1 MKKKIILA
9 VFAAVITV
17 SLLVGTVYAVLSARS
32 DAVINKLT
40 ADKDPEITV
49 AETFKDNVKS
59 NVKISVNAPAG
70 EGNEH
75 YSVYVRAKIVVTWKD
90 IDGNVYS
97 KIPVEDVDYSLDT
110 TVAGN
115 PWIKLGDGIYY
126 HKARVND
133 GSETGVLIESC
144 TQLKPAPV
152 GYHLS
157 VEILSQTVQAE
168 GMTDGTGDGTGVIP
182 AVVDAWNVKLEN
194 KLITG
199 LADSSAG
206 SAPQGNVGQWEV
218 NQIVA
223 G

>member
-32 DAVINKLT
+32 GAVTNKFE
-40 ADKDPEITV
+40 ADTDPEITV
-49 AETFKDNVKS
+49 AETFKNNVKS

-70 EGNEH
+70 EGSEH

-90 IDGNVYS
+90 SAGNVYS
-97 KIPVEDVDYSLDT
+97 KIPVEGVDYSLDT
-110 TVAGN
+110 TVDGN

-144 TQLKPAPV
+144 TQLKPAPN

-168 GMTDGTGDGTGVIP
+168 GTTDTGNIP
-182 AVVDAWNVKLEN
+182 AVVDAWKVKLDEH

-199 LADSSAG
+199 LADG
-206 SAPQGNVGQWEV
+206 STPQGNVGQWEV
-218 NQIVA
+218 GQIV
-223 G
+223 GG

>member
-32 DAVINKLT
+32 DAVTNKFE
-40 ADKDPEITV
+40 AEKDPEITV
-49 AETFKDNVKS
+49 AETFENNVKS

-90 IDGNVYS
+90 SAGNVYS
-97 KIPVEDVDYSLDT
+97 KIPVEGVDYSLDT
-110 TVAGN
+110 TVAGD

-144 TQLKPAPV
+144 TQLKPAPID

-168 GMTDGTGDGTGVIP
+168 GMTDGTGAIP
-182 AVVDAWNVKLEN
+182 AVVDAWKVKLN
-194 KLITG
+194 DAAQIIGLI
-199 LADSSAG
+199 S
-206 SAPQGNVGQWEV
+206 
-218 NQIVA
+218 
-223 G
+223 

>member
-32 DAVINKLT
+32 GAVTNKFE
-40 ADKDPEITV
+40 ADTDPEITV
-49 AETFKDNVKS
+49 AETFENNVKS
-59 NVKISVNAPAG
+59 NVRIAVNAPAG

-90 IDGNVYS
+90 DSGNVYS
-97 KIPVEDVDYSLDT
+97 KIPVEGEGGDYSLDT
-110 TVAGN
+110 TVDGN

-144 TQLKPAPV
+144 TQLKPAPN

-168 GMTDGTGDGTGVIP
+168 GTTDTGNIP

-199 LADSSAG
+199 LADG

-218 NQIVA
+218 GQIV
-223 G
+223 GG